1 MPFDKKFG
9 CWRLCRSATPLCNP
23 TFWLPSASLNERA
36 FKELVAVR
44 KGSLM
49 AMQKV
54 SEAIHRVLADTTVI
68 DLSEAAVEDLKQE
81 LVEAEKHNKYFRR
94 RIRVHHHI
102 YEATKALTSEF
113 LAWRISVRVA
123 PK

>member
-1 MPFDKKFG
+1 
-9 CWRLCRSATPLCNP
+9 
-23 TFWLPSASLNERA
+23 
-36 FKELVAVR
+36 
-44 KGSLM
+44 M

-94 RIRVHHHI
+94 RIRVHHHVYDGLDIGVLGLANQRTSCSRGEYAGIVLGFRPVICSLISEPSESSI
-102 YEATKALTSEF
+102 YSPGGLG
-113 LAWRISVRVA
+113 R